1 MNNFNTPNPLKESM
15 LMGVLVMLTSVS
27 VITIMNMF

>member
-1 MNNFNTPNPLKESM
+1 MNNLNTPNPLKESL
-15 LMGVLVMLTSVS
+15 LMGAMVMLTSVS

>member
-1 MNNFNTPNPLKESM
+1 MNDSKTPNPLKESV
-15 LMGVLVMLTSVS
+15 LMGVFVMLTSVS

>member
-1 MNNFNTPNPLKESM
+1 MNTSKPNQLGVSVF
-15 LMGVLVMLTSVS
+15 MGVLVILTSVS